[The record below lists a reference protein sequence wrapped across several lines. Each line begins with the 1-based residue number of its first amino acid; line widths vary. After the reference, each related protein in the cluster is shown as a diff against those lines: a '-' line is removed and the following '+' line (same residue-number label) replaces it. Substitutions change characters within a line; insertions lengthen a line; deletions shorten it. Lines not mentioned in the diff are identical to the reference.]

1 MKKDDVKPSIVPTEP
16 SNLKEPKKPAS
27 TLTND
32 FGTPVADNQNS
43 VTAGPRG
50 PVLLQDHHLL
60 EKLAHFNRERVP
72 ERVVHAKG
80 SGAFGTFTVT
90 RAIPELTVAK
100 IFQKEGNQCRM
111 LARFSTVAGEQGFAD
126 TVRDPRG
133 FALKFY
139 TEDGNW
145 DMVGNN
151 TPVFFIRD
159 GSKFPDFIH
168 SQKRHGATGRRSN
181 TMQFDFWI
189 HKKEAMHQV
198 LYIFGDRG
206 IPRSFRH
213 MNGYSSHTYSLWN
226 AKGERV
232 YVKWHFHTQQGVQNL
247 TEQEATEIAGKNPD
261 YARMDLY
268 DAIERGENPRW
279 KVSIQVMTPEQ
290 AETYHIHP
298 FDITKIWPHKDFP
311 LMEVGEFELNE
322 NPKNFFTEIEQAAF
336 EPSNM
341 PRGFGASPDKM
352 LQARIMS
359 YADAHRYRI
368 GANYGQLP
376 VNMPVVPVH
385 NYQQDGLLRYADAGG
400 QPTYEPNSFGGPA
413 ADDSLKEPPL
423 PLHGAADRFASY
435 PETDEDYFGQPGAL
449 YRIMAPD
456 EQQRVH
462 GNYGRALAPVPKF
475 IQDEYCAM
483 LDKVDPRLGAGVREE
498 IAKAKAEPEAGLE
511 QILHELHTYAAGGD
525 LKVSGELVGEQV
537 KEVAGAHGDD

>member
-1 MKKDDVKPSIVPTEP
+1 MSNKKPDDISIAPTEP

-43 VTAGPRG
+43 ITAGPRG

-145 DMVGNN
+145 DLVGNN

-213 MNGYSSHTYSLWN
+213 MNGYGSHTYSLWN
-226 AKGERV
+226 DKGERV

-261 YARMDLY
+261 YVRMDLY
-268 DAIERGENPRW
+268 DAIERGEFPKW

-290 AETYHIHP
+290 AEKYHIHP

-322 NPKNFFTEIEQAAF
+322 NPKNFFAEIEQAAF

-376 VNMPVVPVH
+376 VNQSVVPVH
-385 NYQQDGLLRYADAGG
+385 NYQQDGHLRYTDAGG

-423 PLHGAADRFASY
+423 PLHGAADRFDSY
-435 PETDEDYFGQPGAL
+435 PENDEDYFGQPGAL
-449 YRIMAPD
+449 YRIMKED

-498 IAKAKAEPEAGLE
+498 IAKAKAAPEAGLE

-537 KEVAGAHGDD
+537 KEKAGAQGD

>member
-1 MKKDDVKPSIVPTEP
+1 MPDEKKPSFAPTEP
-16 SNLKEPKKPAS
+16 SNLKEPKAPQS

-32 FGTPVADNQNS
+32 FGVPVADNQNS
-43 VTAGPRG
+43 ITAGPRG

-72 ERVVHAKG
+72 ERVVHANG
-80 SGAFGTFTVT
+80 SGAFGTFRVT
-90 RAIPELTVAK
+90 RAIPELTAAK
-100 IFQKEGNQCRM
+100 IFQKEGNECRM

-145 DMVGNN
+145 DLVGNN

-168 SQKRHGATGRRSN
+168 SQKRHAATGRRSN

-198 LYIFGDRG
+198 LYMFGDRG

-213 MNGYSSHTYSLWN
+213 MNGYGSHTYSLWN
-226 AKGERV
+226 EKGERV

-261 YARMDLY
+261 YARQDLF
-268 DAIERGENPRW
+268 DAIQRGEFPKW
-279 KVSIQVMTPEQ
+279 KVSIQVMTEEQ

-322 NPKNFFTEIEQAAF
+322 NPKNFFAEIEQAAF

-368 GANYGQLP
+368 GANYAQLP
-376 VNMPVVPVH
+376 VNRAAVPVS
-385 NYQQDGLLRYADAGG
+385 NYQQDGFLRQFNDDAG
-400 QPTYEPNSFGGPA
+400 PTYEPNSFGGPA

-423 PLHGAADRFASY
+423 MLSGAADRFDSY

-449 YRIMAPD
+449 YRIMQSD
-456 EQQRVH
+456 EQQRIH
-462 GNYGRALAPVPKF
+462 GNYGRALAPVPQF
-475 IQDEYCAM
+475 IQDEYCKM

-498 IAKAKAEPEAGLE
+498 LAKAKAEPEPGIE
-511 QILHELHTYAAGGD
+511 QILGELHTHAAGGD
-525 LKVSGELVGEQV
+525 MKVSGELVGHQIQE
-537 KEVAGAHGDD
+537 K

>member
-1 MKKDDVKPSIVPTEP
+1 MSDNQNNPKPSFAPSEP
-16 SNLKEPKKPAS
+16 SNMKEPRQAQS

-32 FGTPVADNQNS
+32 FGVPVADNQNS
-43 VTAGPRG
+43 ITAGPRG
-50 PVLLQDHHLL
+50 PVMLQDHHLL

-80 SGAFGTFTVT
+80 SGAFGTFRVT
-90 RAIPELTVAK
+90 RAIPELTCAK
-100 IFQKEGNQCRM
+100 LFAKEGNECRM

-168 SQKRHGATGRRSN
+168 SQKRHAATGRRSN

-189 HKKEAMHQV
+189 HKKEAIHQV
-198 LYIFGDRG
+198 VYMFGDRG
-206 IPRSFRH
+206 IPLSYRH

-226 AKGERV
+226 DKGERV
-232 YVKWHFHTQQGVQNL
+232 YVKWHFHTQQGVKNL
-247 TEQEATEIAGKNPD
+247 TEQEAGEIAGKNPD
-261 YARMDLY
+261 YYRQDLF
-268 DAIERGENPRW
+268 DAIERGEHPRW
-279 KVSIQVMTPEQ
+279 KVSIQVMTPDQ
-290 AETYHIHP
+290 ADTYHIHP

-311 LMEVGEFELNE
+311 LMEVGEFTLHE
-322 NPKNFFTEIEQAAF
+322 NPKNFFAEIEQAAF

-341 PRGFGASPDKM
+341 PRGFGPSPDKM

-368 GANYGQLP
+368 GANYAQLP
-376 VNMPVVPVH
+376 VNRAAVPVN
-385 NYQQDGLLRYADAGG
+385 NYHQDGFLRQFGDDA

-413 ADDSLKEPPL
+413 ADESLKEPPL
-423 PLHGAADRFASY
+423 ALSGDMDRFNSY
-435 PETDEDYFGQPGAL
+435 PETDEDYFGQPGDL
-449 YRIMAPD
+449 YRLMGPD
-456 EQQRVH
+456 EQQRMH
-462 GNYGRALAPVPKF
+462 GNYGRALAVTPKF

-498 IAKAKAEPEAGLE
+498 IAKADAVPEPMIE
-511 QILHELHTYAAGGD
+511 QILGELHTHAAGGD
-525 LKVSGELVGEQV
+525 MNVSGELAGEQV
-537 KEVAGAHGDD
+537 IAQ

>member
-1 MKKDDVKPSIVPTEP
+1 MSVP
-16 SNLKEPKKPAS
+16 KEPTA

-32 FGTPVADNQNS
+32 FGVPVADNQNS
-43 VTAGPRG
+43 LTAGERG

-80 SGAFGTFTVT
+80 SGAFGTFRVT
-90 RAIPELTVAK
+90 RAIPELTCAK
-100 IFQKEGNQCRM
+100 LFSRVGNECRM

-145 DMVGNN
+145 DLVGNN

-168 SQKRHGATGRRSN
+168 SQKRHPATGRRSN

-189 HKKEAMHQV
+189 HKKEAIHQV

-206 IPRSFRH
+206 IPLSYRH
-213 MNGYSSHTYSLWN
+213 MNGYGSHTYSLWN
-226 AKGERV
+226 AQGERV
-232 YVKWHFHTQQGVQNL
+232 YVKWHMHTQQGVKNM
-247 TEQEATEIAGKNPD
+247 TEQEAARVAGENPD
-261 YARMDLY
+261 FYRQDLF
-268 DAIERGENPRW
+268 DAIERGDYPKW
-279 KVSIQVMTPEQ
+279 KVSLQVMTEEQ
-290 AETYHIHP
+290 ADTYHINP
-298 FDITKIWPHKDFP
+298 FDLTKVWPHADFP

-322 NPKNFFTEIEQAAF
+322 NPKNFFAQIEQAAF

-368 GANYGQLP
+368 GANYAQLP
-376 VNMPVVPVH
+376 VNRACVPVE
-385 NYQQDGLLRYADAGG
+385 NYHQDGFLRQFEDDASVN
-400 QPTYEPNSFGGPA
+400 YEPNSFGGA
-413 ADDSLKEPPL
+413 VTDATLREPPFKL
-423 PLHGAADRFASY
+423 SGAADRYAF
-435 PETDEDYFGQPGAL
+435 PETDEDYYAQPAAL
-449 YRIMAPD
+449 YRLMQPD
-456 EQQRVH
+456 EQARVH
-462 GNYGRALAPVPKF
+462 GNYGRALAVVPEF
-475 IQDEYCAM
+475 IQREYCAM
-483 LDKVDPRLGAGVREE
+483 LDKVDSRLGAGVREE
-498 IAKAKAEPEAGLE
+498 IAKAQAQPEPYLE
-511 QILHELHTYAAGGD
+511 QILPELHTYAAGGD
-525 LKVSGELVGEQV
+525 LKVSGDLSGARVVE
-537 KEVAGAHGDD
+537 KE